1 MSIRVDYTNT
11 LTRDDVDT
19 LKQSLLRRPRHKVS
33 LSATGDIIENLTLSL
48 KATHKGKRADMY
60 FPDWPEKPR
69 RVVLMDY
76 TVVDLGA
83 TYRLSPDVEL
93 RARIENLLDAEY
105 EEVLYFGSAPVSA
118 FFGFSLSH

>member
-1 MSIRVDYTNT
+1 MPYIS
-11 LTRDDVDT
+11 
-19 LKQSLLRRPRHKVS
+19 
-33 LSATGDIIENLTLSL
+33 
-48 KATHKGKRADMY
+48 KGKRADMD
-60 FPDWPEKPR
+60 FSTWPGR
-69 RVVLMDY
+69 RVELIDY

-83 TYRLSPDVEL
+83 TYRLSPAIEL